1 MAPVPR
7 YTQGREPSLMS
18 LGSVTARSAGL
29 LPLMTPSLLSWPVK
43 GQVLQGSGL
52 GPLIF

>member
-1 MAPVPR
+1 MAPVPC

-18 LGSVTARSAGL
+18 LGSVTSRSAGL
-29 LPLMTPSLLSWPVK
+29 LPLMTPSLLRQC
-43 GQVLQGSGL
+43 QVLQGSGL